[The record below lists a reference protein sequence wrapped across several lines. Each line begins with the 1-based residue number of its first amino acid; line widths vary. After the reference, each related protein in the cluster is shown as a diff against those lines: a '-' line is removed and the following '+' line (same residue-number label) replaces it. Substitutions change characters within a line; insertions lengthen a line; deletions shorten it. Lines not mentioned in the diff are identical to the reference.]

1 MLSIKYS
8 TILNQNIQSTQE
20 ATANEILKKKKRNT
34 RVKQNSKTNLK
45 TSKTIKK
52 QRTVIRSREKIIIEQ
67 EQPNE
72 YLFEQ
77 EKTKQKKKAI
87 T

>member
-1 MLSIKYS
+1 MKHW
-8 TILNQNIQSTQE
+8 
-20 ATANEILKKKKRNT
+20 KKRNT
-34 RVKQNSKTNLK
+34 RVKQNFKTNLK

-52 QRTVIRSREKIIIEQ
+52 QGTVIRSKEEIIIEQ

-72 YLFEQ
+72 HLFEQ
-77 EKTKQKKKAI
+77 EKTKQKKKAV

>member
-1 MLSIKYS
+1 MKYW
-8 TILNQNIQSTQE
+8 
-20 ATANEILKKKKRNT
+20 KKKRNT